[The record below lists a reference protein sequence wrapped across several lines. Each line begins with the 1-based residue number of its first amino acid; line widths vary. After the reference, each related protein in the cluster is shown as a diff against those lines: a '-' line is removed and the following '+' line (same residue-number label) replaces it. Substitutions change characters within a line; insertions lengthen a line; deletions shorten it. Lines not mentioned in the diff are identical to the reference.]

1 MNKDMKWMGETM
13 ATKLNEKQR
22 MFVFINLMITG
33 IATSMLAT
41 AMTTALPP
49 VVDYFGISMMTG
61 QWMTSG
67 YSLAMG
73 IVMPLTAFLIKKI
86 PTKKLYISAI
96 LCFIIGELV
105 CILSPGFGLMMV
117 GRVLQAIGNGI
128 LTSMGQVI
136 ILSIYPAEK
145 KGAMMGWYGL
155 AATAAPII
163 APTIAGV
170 LVDTVGWKYIFI
182 YTMGIMIVSLVMS
195 LVNFSDVLELQKID
209 FDVVSFVLSIFA
221 FGGITLGIGNIGT
234 YGLFRFQSLIPL
246 LTGLFS
252 ATFFVMRQLKMEKA
266 FLDIRILKSKNYSLA
281 VISSMLLYLIMMGG
295 SVLMPLYVQSVLGY
309 SAVTSA
315 LVTLPG
321 SVATAFINPFAGRI
335 FDKFGIKKLYV
346 TGSLCLLLS
355 NVGMFFVT
363 VSSPLIVAAIFN
375 VIRNVSIGCL
385 MMPLLTWGTNQVE
398 KEKVA
403 DASSLLTSLR
413 TVAGSIGSAVFV
425 AIMSVVTVSSGSRYG
440 ETAAMHGVN
449 IAFLSMAAGTLFMV
463 GIALFGVKRKE
474 RD

>member
-1 MNKDMKWMGETM
+1 MSV
-13 ATKLNEKQR
+13 KLSDKQR
-22 MFVFINLMITG
+22 LLVFINVMITG

-49 VVDYFGISMMTG
+49 VTEYFGISTTTG

-73 IVMPLTAFLIKKI
+73 IVMPLTAFLVKKI
-86 PTKKLYISAI
+86 PTKRLYISGI
-96 LCFIIGELV
+96 ICFIIGELI
-105 CILSPGFGLMMV
+105 CIFTPVFSIMMV
-117 GRVLQAIGNGI
+117 GRILQAIGNGV

-136 ILSIYPAEK
+136 ILSVYPAEK
-145 KGAMMGWYGL
+145 KGTMMGWYGL

-182 YTMGIMIVSLVMS
+182 YTMVIMLISLIMS
-195 LVNFSDVLELQKID
+195 IANFSNVLELQEID
-209 FDVVSFVLSIFA
+209 FDVLSFVLSIFA
-221 FGGITLGIGNIGT
+221 FGGITLGIGNIGSFGIT
-234 YGLFRFQSLIPL
+234 NLMSGLPLII
-246 LTGLFS
+246 GIVG
-252 ATFFVMRQLKMEKA
+252 AVFFVFRQLKLEKA
-266 FLDIRILKSKNYSLA
+266 FLDIRILKKKEYALA
-281 VISSMLLYLIMMGG
+281 VISSMLLYLVMMGG

-321 SVATAFINPFAGRI
+321 SVATAVINPFAGRI
-335 FDKFGIKKLYV
+335 YDRIGIKKLYV
-346 TGSLCLLLS
+346 VGSICLLVSNLGMYFVALS
-355 NVGMFFVT
+355 T
-363 VSSPLIVAAIFN
+363 PLIVSAIFN
-375 VIRNVSIGCL
+375 VVRNVSIGCL
-385 MMPLLTWGTNQVE
+385 MMPLLTWGTSQVG

-425 AIMSVVTVSSGSRYG
+425 AIMSAVAISSKASYG
-440 ETAAMHGVN
+440 AGASMHGVN
-449 IAFLSMAAGTLFMV
+449 IAFVSMSVSTLIMV
-463 GIALFGVKRKE
+463 GIALFGVRKK
-474 RD
+474 

>member
-1 MNKDMKWMGETM
+1 MSV
-13 ATKLNEKQR
+13 KLSDKQR
-22 MFVFINLMITG
+22 LLVFINVMITG

-49 VVDYFGISMMTG
+49 VTEYFGISTTTG

-73 IVMPLTAFLIKKI
+73 IVMPLTAFLVKKI
-86 PTKKLYISAI
+86 PTKRLYISGI
-96 LCFIIGELV
+96 ICFIIGELI
-105 CILSPGFGLMMV
+105 CIFTPVFSIMMV
-117 GRVLQAIGNGI
+117 GRVLQAIGNGV

-136 ILSIYPAEK
+136 ILSVYPAEK
-145 KGAMMGWYGL
+145 KGTMMGWYGL

-182 YTMGIMIVSLVMS
+182 YTMVIMLISLVMS
-195 LVNFSDVLELQKID
+195 IVNFSNVLELQEID
-209 FDVVSFVLSIFA
+209 FDVLSFVLSIFA
-221 FGGITLGIGNIGT
+221 FGGITLGIGNIGSFGIT
-234 YGLFRFQSLIPL
+234 NLMSGLPLII
-246 LTGLFS
+246 GIVG
-252 ATFFVMRQLKMEKA
+252 AVFFVFRQLKLEKA
-266 FLDIRILKSKNYSLA
+266 FLDIRILMKKEYALA
-281 VISSMLLYLIMMGG
+281 VISSMLLYLVMMGG

-321 SVATAFINPFAGRI
+321 SVATAVINPFAGRI
-335 FDKFGIKKLYV
+335 YDRIGIKKLYV
-346 TGSLCLLLS
+346 VGSICLLISNLGMYFVALS
-355 NVGMFFVT
+355 T
-363 VSSPLIVAAIFN
+363 PLIVSAIFN
-375 VIRNVSIGCL
+375 VVRNVSIGCL
-385 MMPLLTWGTNQVE
+385 MMPLLTWGTSQVG

-425 AIMSVVTVSSGSRYG
+425 AIMSAVAISSKASYG
-440 ETAAMHGVN
+440 AGASMHGVN
-449 IAFLSMAAGTLFMV
+449 IAFVSMSVSTLIMV
-463 GIALFGVKRKE
+463 GIALFGVRKK
-474 RD
+474 

>member
-1 MNKDMKWMGETM
+1 MSV
-13 ATKLNEKQR
+13 KLNEKQR
-22 MFVFINLMITG
+22 MFIFINLMVTG

-49 VVDYFGISMMTG
+49 VVEYFGVSMTTG

-73 IVMPLTAFLIKKI
+73 IVMPLTAFLIKKVL
-86 PTKKLYISAI
+86 TRKLYISSI
-96 LCFIIGELV
+96 VCFIVGELICV
-105 CILSPGFGLMMV
+105 IAPGFSIMMV

-136 ILSIYPAEK
+136 ILSIYPEEK
-145 KGAMMGWYGL
+145 KGTMMGWDGL

-182 YTMGIMIVSLVMS
+182 YTMAVMLISLVMS
-195 LVNFSDVLELQKID
+195 VVNFSNVLELQDLD
-209 FDVVSFVLSIFA
+209 FDMLSFVLSIFA

-234 YGLFRFQSLIPL
+234 YGIANRMSLHPL
-246 LTGLFS
+246 IIGICGS
-252 ATFFVMRQLKMEKA
+252 VFFVYRQLRFEKA
-266 FLDIRILKSKNYSLA
+266 FLDIRILKKKEYSLA
-281 VISSMLLYLIMMGG
+281 VISSMLLYLVMMGG

-335 FDKFGIKKLYV
+335 YDRIGIKKLYV
-346 TGSLCLLLS
+346 VGSICLLIS
-355 NVGMFFVT
+355 NVGMYFVT
-363 VSSPLIVAAIFN
+363 LSTPLIVAAIFN

-385 MMPLLTWGTNQVE
+385 MMPLLTWGTSQVV

-425 AIMSVVTVSSGSRYG
+425 AIMSAVAISSEKSYG
-440 ETAAMHGVN
+440 AAASMHGG
-449 IAFLSMAAGTLFMV
+449 ATRFAA
-463 GIALFGVKRKE
+463 
-474 RD
+474 

>member
-1 MNKDMKWMGETM
+1 M
-13 ATKLNEKQR
+13 AVKVNEKQR
-22 MFVFINLMITG
+22 MFIFINLMVTG

-49 VVDYFGISMMTG
+49 VVEYFGISTTTG

-67 YSLAMG
+67 YSLVMG
-73 IVMPLTAFLIKKI
+73 MVIPLSAFLIKKI
-86 PTKKLYISAI
+86 STKKLYIFSI
-96 LCFIIGELV
+96 VCFIIGELV
-105 CILSPGFGLMMV
+105 CIIAPGFGVMMI

-136 ILSIYPAEK
+136 ILSIYPKEK

-182 YTMGIMIVSLVMS
+182 YTMIVMLISLVMS
-195 LVNFSDVLELQKID
+195 VVNFSDVLELQDID
-209 FDVVSFVLSIFA
+209 FDFISFILSIFA
-221 FGGITLGIGNIGT
+221 FGGITLGIGNIGS
-234 YGLFRFQSLIPL
+234 YGMASLMSGLPL
-246 LTGLFS
+246 AVGICG
-252 ATFFVMRQLKMEKA
+252 AVFFVIRQLKLEKA
-266 FLDIRILKSKNYSLA
+266 FLDIRILKKKEYSLA
-281 VISSMLLYLIMMGG
+281 VISSMLLYLVLMGG
-295 SVLMPLYVQSVLGY
+295 SVLMPLYVQTVLGY

-335 FDKFGIKKLYV
+335 YDKIGIKKLYV
-346 TGSLCLLLS
+346 VGSICLLIS
-355 NVGMFFVT
+355 NVGMYFVT
-363 VSSPLIVAAIFN
+363 LSTPLIVAAIFN
-375 VIRNVSIGCL
+375 FIRNVSIGCL
-385 MMPLLTWGTNQVE
+385 MMPLLTWGTSQVV

-425 AIMSVVTVSSGSRYG
+425 AIMSAVTISSERSYG
-440 ETAAMHGVN
+440 EAAAMRGVN
-449 IAFLSMAAGTLFMV
+449 IAFVSMSVSTLIMV
-463 GIALFGVKRKE
+463 GIALFGVKNRTSTKKSVK
-474 RD
+474 

>member
-1 MNKDMKWMGETM
+1 MSV
-13 ATKLNEKQR
+13 KLSDKQR
-22 MFVFINLMITG
+22 LLVFINVMITG

-49 VVDYFGISMMTG
+49 VTEYFGISTTTG

-73 IVMPLTAFLIKKI
+73 IVMPLTAFLVKKI
-86 PTKKLYISAI
+86 PTKRLYISGI
-96 LCFIIGELV
+96 ICFIIGELI
-105 CILSPGFGLMMV
+105 CIFTPVFSIMMV
-117 GRVLQAIGNGI
+117 GRVLQAIGNGV

-136 ILSIYPAEK
+136 ILSVYPAEK
-145 KGAMMGWYGL
+145 KGTMMGWYGL

-182 YTMGIMIVSLVMS
+182 YTMVIMLISLIMS
-195 LVNFSDVLELQKID
+195 IANFSNVLELQEID
-209 FDVVSFVLSIFA
+209 FDVLSFVLSIFA
-221 FGGITLGIGNIGT
+221 FGGITLGIGNIGSFGIT
-234 YGLFRFQSLIPL
+234 NLMSGLPLII
-246 LTGLFS
+246 GIVG
-252 ATFFVMRQLKMEKA
+252 AVFFVFRQLKLEKA
-266 FLDIRILKSKNYSLA
+266 FLDIRILMKKEYALA
-281 VISSMLLYLIMMGG
+281 VISSMLLYLVMMGG

-321 SVATAFINPFAGRI
+321 SVATAVINPFAGRI
-335 FDKFGIKKLYV
+335 YDRIGIKKLYV
-346 TGSLCLLLS
+346 VGSICLLISNLGMYFVALS
-355 NVGMFFVT
+355 T
-363 VSSPLIVAAIFN
+363 PLIVSAIFN
-375 VIRNVSIGCL
+375 VVRNVSIGCL
-385 MMPLLTWGTNQVE
+385 MMPLLTWGTSQVG

-425 AIMSVVTVSSGSRYG
+425 AIMSAVAISSKASYG
-440 ETAAMHGVN
+440 AGASMHGVN
-449 IAFLSMAAGTLFMV
+449 IAFVSMSVSTLIMV
-463 GIALFGVKRKE
+463 GIALFGVRKK
-474 RD
+474 

>member
-1 MNKDMKWMGETM
+1 M
-13 ATKLNEKQR
+13 AVKINEKQR
-22 MFVFINLMITG
+22 WFVFINLMITG

-49 VVDYFGISMMTG
+49 VVEFFNISMTTG

-67 YSLAMG
+67 YSLVMG

-86 PTKKLYISAI
+86 PTRKLYISSI
-96 LCFIIGELV
+96 ICFIIGELV
-105 CILSPGFGLMMV
+105 CILAPGFGVMMV

-136 ILSIYPAEK
+136 ILSIYPEEK

-182 YTMGIMIVSLVMS
+182 YTMIVMLVSLVMS
-195 LVNFSDVLELQKID
+195 VINFRDVLELQDID
-209 FDVVSFVLSIFA
+209 FDSISFILSVLA
-221 FGGITLGIGNIGT
+221 FGGITLGIGNIGS
-234 YGLFRFQSLIPL
+234 YGIASLMSGLPL
-246 LTGLFS
+246 IIGIFT
-252 ATFFVMRQLKMEKA
+252 AVFFVSRQLKLEKA
-266 FLDIRILKSKNYSLA
+266 FLDIRILKKKEYSLA
-281 VISSMLLYLIMMGG
+281 VVSSMLLYLVMMGG
-295 SVLMPLYVQSVLGY
+295 SVLMPLYVQSVLGF

-321 SVATAFINPFAGRI
+321 SVATALINPFAGRI
-335 FDKFGIKKLYV
+335 YDRIGIKKLYV
-346 TGSLCLLLS
+346 VGSICLLVS
-355 NVGMFFVT
+355 NVGMYFVT
-363 VSSPLIVAAIFN
+363 LSTPLVVAAIFN

-385 MMPLLTWGTNQVE
+385 MMPLLTWGTSQVA

-425 AIMSVVTVSSGSRYG
+425 AIMSVVATSSKRNDGAGAS
-440 ETAAMHGVN
+440 MHGVN
-449 IAFLSMAAGTLFMV
+449 VAFISMSMITLIMV
-463 GIALFGVKRKE
+463 GIALFGVKKK
-474 RD
+474 DS

>member
-1 MNKDMKWMGETM
+1 MSV
-13 ATKLNEKQR
+13 KLSDKQR
-22 MFVFINLMITG
+22 LLVFINVMITG

-49 VVDYFGISMMTG
+49 VTEYFGISTTTG

-73 IVMPLTAFLIKKI
+73 IVMPLTAFLVKKI
-86 PTKKLYISAI
+86 PTKRLYISGI
-96 LCFIIGELV
+96 ICFIIGELI
-105 CILSPGFGLMMV
+105 CIFTPVFSIMMV
-117 GRVLQAIGNGI
+117 GRVLQAIGNGV

-136 ILSIYPAEK
+136 ILSVYPAEK
-145 KGAMMGWYGL
+145 KGTMMGWYGL

-182 YTMGIMIVSLVMS
+182 YTMVIMLISLIMS
-195 LVNFSDVLELQKID
+195 IANFSNVLELQEID
-209 FDVVSFVLSIFA
+209 FDVLSFVLSIFA
-221 FGGITLGIGNIGT
+221 FGGITLGIGNIGSFGIT
-234 YGLFRFQSLIPL
+234 NLMSGLPLII
-246 LTGLFS
+246 GIVG
-252 ATFFVMRQLKMEKA
+252 AVFFVFRQLKLEKA
-266 FLDIRILKSKNYSLA
+266 FLDIRILMKKEYALA
-281 VISSMLLYLIMMGG
+281 VITSMLLYLVMMGG

-321 SVATAFINPFAGRI
+321 SVATAVINPFAGRI
-335 FDKFGIKKLYV
+335 YDRIGIKKLYV
-346 TGSLCLLLS
+346 VGSICLLISNLGMYFVALS
-355 NVGMFFVT
+355 T
-363 VSSPLIVAAIFN
+363 PLIVSAIFN
-375 VIRNVSIGCL
+375 VVRNVSIGCL
-385 MMPLLTWGTNQVE
+385 MMPLLTWGTSQVG

-425 AIMSVVTVSSGSRYG
+425 AIMSAVAISSKASYG
-440 ETAAMHGVN
+440 AGASMHGVN
-449 IAFLSMAAGTLFMV
+449 IAFVSMSVSTLIMV
-463 GIALFGVKRKE
+463 GIALFGVRKK
-474 RD
+474 